1 MKRITT
7 AYVAMNPHLCMACWE
22 CVEKCPKQVIGKTG
36 FFLHKHVVFE
46 NADACIGCLKCIKT
60 CPNGVFFKLDK
71 TVFDRKIN
79 RRTSFRI
86 ERLLPMAFLASAIT
100 GIGLH
105 IAGHGTSHE
114 VWHNWGAAH
123 TLASF
128 LWLLSTAIH
137 VKRHRLWYKTLVSK
151 GITKHRWVTILLSV
165 LFPIVAITGIWL
177 IACVKGAH
185 TPIGLLH
192 YKLGILLLASSLI
205 HALHRK

>member
-1 MKRITT
+1 
-7 AYVAMNPHLCMACWE
+7 MNPHLCMACWE

-86 ERLLPMAFLASAIT
+86 ERLERLLPMAFLASAIT

-128 LWLLSTAIH
+128 LWLLAMAIH

-151 GITKHRWVTILLSV
+151 GITNHRWVTILLSV

-177 IACVKGAH
+177 IAYVKGAH

-192 YKLGILLLASSLI
+192 YKLGILLLVFSLI
-205 HALHRK
+205 HIFYRK

>member
-1 MKRITT
+1 
-7 AYVAMNPHLCMACWE
+7 MNPHLCMACWE

-60 CPNGVFFKLDK
+60 CPNG
-71 TVFDRKIN
+71 
-79 RRTSFRI
+79 
-86 ERLLPMAFLASAIT
+86 AFLASAIT

-151 GITKHRWVTILLSV
+151 GITNHRWVTILLSV

-192 YKLGILLLASSLI
+192 YKLGILLLVSSLI